1 MAHQRTQPVYTDPEV
16 SRGEEKGLGRV
27 QRKAERQRGSQG
39 HREAYDGTLTKGKNR
54 ENSWNQK
61 YHATEFCPSEG
72 SQERAMLCLWGRS
85 LAVIG
90 KTVELSC
97 A

>member
-27 QRKAERQRGSQG
+27 QRKAERQRERSPG

-54 ENSWNQK
+54 ENN
-61 YHATEFCPSEG
+61 
-72 SQERAMLCLWGRS
+72 
-85 LAVIG
+85 
-90 KTVELSC
+90 
-97 A
+97 